1 MNKFGLSDSLVS
13 AAAAILNG
21 EQPEIKKE
29 QEQLDEGAMKRMA
42 MGDKEMKTYK
52 RMDDTAPFEGGKK
65 ISVKKDQYGNVI
77 KNRARSLARAAMKK
91 QETKEETEVEEDMS
105 VHLSMNKDGKSY
117 TVKKEKTGG
126 RLKKGESISDTHVD
140 DLKDSGVKVH
150 HESVGKAIG
159 KVIGGAAKA
168 AGKAVG
174 GTAKA
179 AGKVAGGTAKAA
191 GKVAG
196 SVAGGTAAAAKGT
209 VKGVA
214 SGIGS
219 AAKGTAKGVGS
230 AVKGTAQGGKEAVKR
245 TVAGIKEEPEFIMT
259 EEQIVFTDFIAELS
273 DEDFDAMLESMTD
286 EELAE
291 LHEGILSAVG
301 GLVSKAAGAAKRGVQ
316 AGAQR
321 MSVQGR
327 ADAAERKTQK
337 IAAKTQKVQDKMAAR
352 EKLSQQK
359 SAQKLA
365 KQKLK
370 AFKQK
375 AKEQKAGLKKPVTDN
390 SLSKNLKQKAGL
402 NKPVS
407 ASEEVEIEEMGS
419 YKLPTAMQ
427 EPAKGAIPDKASN
440 MGDIGKK
447 QKKVAQNGKVDQNAM
462 KNEAH
467 NGKHLD
473 PVGQEDDDID
483 NDGDSDKSDSYLRK
497 RRAAIKKAI
506 TKKVNEAEEMKVKKT
521 SGPDAL
527 KGPKLDASAGCP
539 TVSEAADD
547 DYMSPGNVQKRID
560 KAQKRQGMTFFQRYN
575 RDRAEGK
582 VSKTIDKDKFFGKKK
597 KEVNEMEVDDGWYAH
612 REMHGDKGVS
622 KDDWKKGIRMNR
634 KGEKVNIN
642 DMKKK
647 KEVKEGVGEEETR
660 SATQS
665 TELAK
670 HYYMKAKQAQGV
682 GNSEAAGKYMSAAKK
697 FYRKSEDQE
706 KKEKAGRPEGQSE
719 SLGIPETYWSEIEIE
734 ELSAPEL
741 EEASGVRVTK
751 AAKSEPEHIAMQAR
765 KVVSLGDRHGG
776 VEFNNGKT
784 EKVSPKTAAAALK
797 RYNSA
802 KPAEREEMQKH
813 MAHSHDGM
821 KHVASGEPL
830 SKGPAATKK
839 SRIDVTQFKRHGV
852 ASKSGHYN

>member
-29 QEQLDEGAMKRMA
+29 QEQLDEAASKRPVID
-42 MGDKEMKTYK
+42 DK
-52 RMDDTAPFEGGKK
+52 DDSVPFEGGKK

-77 KNRARSLARAAMKK
+77 KNRAQSLARAAMKK

-150 HESVGKAIG
+150 HESLGVGGTIG
-159 KVIGGAAKA
+159 KVIERQREKSLDKLAKKQEA
-168 AGKAVG
+168 EKKAEV
-174 GTAKA
+174 
-179 AGKVAGGTAKAA
+179 
-191 GKVAG
+191 
-196 SVAGGTAAAAKGT
+196 S
-209 VKGVA
+209 
-214 SGIGS
+214 
-219 AAKGTAKGVGS
+219 
-230 AVKGTAQGGKEAVKR
+230 
-245 TVAGIKEEPEFIMT
+245 GIKEEPEFIMT

-301 GLVSKAAGAAKRGVQ
+301 GLVKKAAGKAAGAVKRGVQ

-352 EKLSQQK
+352 EKLAQK
-359 SAQKLA
+359 KSEQKLA

-375 AKEQKAGLKKPVTDN
+375 AKEQKAGLKKQTD
-390 SLSKNLKQKAGL
+390 SKNLKQKAKYNWKSVPSSPL
-402 NKPVS
+402 NK
-407 ASEEVEIEEMGS
+407 EEVEIEENRLGTNDSEKLNGGVSKDPRFKSPGS
-419 YKLPTAMQ
+419 HIDYHHRRSGGHEKPGGDADEHRYQVAKKLGYIK
-427 EPAKGAIPDKASN
+427 EEVEGAIPDKASN

-527 KGPKLDASAGCP
+527 KGPKLDASAGVP

-547 DYMSPGNVQKRID
+547 DYMSPENVQKRID

-634 KGEKVNIN
+634 KGEKFNLN

-665 TELAK
+665 SELAK

-682 GNSEAAGKYMSAAKK
+682 GNSEAASKYMSAAKK

-719 SLGIPETYWSEIEIE
+719 SLGIPETYWNEIEIE

-741 EEASGVRVTK
+741 DEASGVRVTK

-813 MAHSHDGM
+813 MAHSHEGM

>member
-1 MNKFGLSDSLVS
+1 
-13 AAAAILNG
+13 
-21 EQPEIKKE
+21 
-29 QEQLDEGAMKRMA
+29 
-42 MGDKEMKTYK
+42 
-52 RMDDTAPFEGGKK
+52 
-65 ISVKKDQYGNVI
+65 
-77 KNRARSLARAAMKK
+77 
-91 QETKEETEVEEDMS
+91 
-105 VHLSMNKDGKSY
+105 
-117 TVKKEKTGG
+117 
-126 RLKKGESISDTHVD
+126 
-140 DLKDSGVKVH
+140 
-150 HESVGKAIG
+150 
-159 KVIGGAAKA
+159 
-168 AGKAVG
+168 
-174 GTAKA
+174 
-179 AGKVAGGTAKAA
+179 
-191 GKVAG
+191 
-196 SVAGGTAAAAKGT
+196 
-209 VKGVA
+209 
-214 SGIGS
+214 
-219 AAKGTAKGVGS
+219 
-230 AVKGTAQGGKEAVKR
+230 
-245 TVAGIKEEPEFIMT
+245 
-259 EEQIVFTDFIAELS
+259 
-273 DEDFDAMLESMTD
+273 
-286 EELAE
+286 
-291 LHEGILSAVG
+291 
-301 GLVSKAAGAAKRGVQ
+301 
-316 AGAQR
+316 
-321 MSVQGR
+321 
-327 ADAAERKTQK
+327 
-337 IAAKTQKVQDKMAAR
+337 
-352 EKLSQQK
+352 
-359 SAQKLA
+359 
-365 KQKLK
+365 
-370 AFKQK
+370 
-375 AKEQKAGLKKPVTDN
+375 
-390 SLSKNLKQKAGL
+390 
-402 NKPVS
+402 
-407 ASEEVEIEEMGS
+407 MGS

-462 KNEAH
+462 RNEAH

-597 KEVNEMEVDDGWYAH
+597 KEV
-612 REMHGDKGVS
+612 
-622 KDDWKKGIRMNR
+622 
-634 KGEKVNIN
+634 
-642 DMKKK
+642 
-647 KEVKEGVGEEETR
+647 KEGVGEEETR

-665 TELAK
+665 SELAK

-719 SLGIPETYWSEIEIE
+719 SLGIPETYWNEIEIE

-741 EEASGVRVTK
+741 DEASGVRVTK

-852 ASKSGHYN
+852 ASPSGHYN